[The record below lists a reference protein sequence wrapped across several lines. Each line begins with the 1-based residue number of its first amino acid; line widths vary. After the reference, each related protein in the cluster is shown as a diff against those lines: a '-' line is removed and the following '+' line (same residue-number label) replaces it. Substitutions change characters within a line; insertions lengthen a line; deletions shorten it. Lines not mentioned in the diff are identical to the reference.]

1 MNAAREQAD
10 RAADRIRSELLAT
23 LRELDRRRRR
33 AFDLKYQ
40 AEQHFTLVMAV
51 AGCAVAAAGIGVA
64 VAIARARVRR
74 ESSIG
79 ARLRELTRA
88 WEASEPL
95 GDSGFLPGVS
105 AAAARK
111 LATVLAVT
119 FAGQLARWS
128 AQRLL
133 PSGFSR

>member
-23 LRELDRRRRR
+23 LGQLDRRRRR

-64 VAIARARVRR
+64 LAIARARSRR
-74 ESSIG
+74 ESSFG
-79 ARLRELTRA
+79 ARLRELTQA
-88 WEASEPL
+88 WKAPEPL
-95 GDSGFLPGVS
+95 EDSGSFPVVS

-111 LATVLAVT
+111 LATVVAVT
-119 FAGQLARWS
+119 FAAQLARWG

-133 PSGFSR
+133 PSGLSR

>member
-1 MNAAREQAD
+1 MNEAREQAD

-23 LRELDRRRRR
+23 LHEFDRRRHR

-40 AEQHFTLVMAV
+40 AEKHFTLVMAV
-51 AGCAVAAAGIGVA
+51 AGCAVVAAGIGLALA
-64 VAIARARVRR
+64 VARARSRR
-74 ESSIG
+74 ESSFG

-88 WEASEPL
+88 GKAPEPL
-95 GDSGFLPGVS
+95 AYSGALPVVS

-111 LATVLAVT
+111 LATVVAVT
-119 FAGQLARWS
+119 FAAQLARWS

-133 PSGFSR
+133 PSGLSR

>member
-1 MNAAREQAD
+1 MNGAREQAD
-10 RAADRIRSELLAT
+10 RAADRIRSELLTT

-40 AEQHFTLVMAV
+40 AGQHFTLVMAV

-64 VAIARARVRR
+64 LAIARARSRR
-74 ESSIG
+74 ESSFG
-79 ARLRELTRA
+79 ARLRELTQA
-88 WEASEPL
+88 WEAPEL
-95 GDSGFLPGVS
+95 LEDSGSLPVVS

-111 LATVLAVT
+111 LATVVAVT
-119 FAGQLARWS
+119 FAAQLARWS

-133 PSGFSR
+133 PSGLSR

>member
-23 LRELDRRRRR
+23 LSELDRRRHH

-40 AEQHFTLVMAV
+40 AEKHFTLVIAV
-51 AGCAVAAAGIGVA
+51 AGCAVLAAGIGVA
-64 VAIARARVRR
+64 LSVARSRLRR
-74 ESSIG
+74 ESSFST
-79 ARLRELTRA
+79 RLRELIRA
-88 WEASEPL
+88 WEAPEPL
-95 GDSGFLPGVS
+95 ADSGPVPIVS

-111 LATVLAVT
+111 LATVVAVA
-119 FAGQLARWS
+119 FATQLARWS

-133 PSGFSR
+133 PAGLSR